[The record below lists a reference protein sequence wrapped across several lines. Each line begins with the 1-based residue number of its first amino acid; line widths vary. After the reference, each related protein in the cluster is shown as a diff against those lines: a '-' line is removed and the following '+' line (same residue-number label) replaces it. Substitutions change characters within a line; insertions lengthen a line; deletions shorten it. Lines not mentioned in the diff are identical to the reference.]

1 MENITSEAIDR
12 RLHML
17 AEPDYAAFSAK
28 LIPNLNRPLLGVR
41 IPQLRQLAK
50 ALLRENPDVAT
61 GEAFTHLSH
70 ENIALHGF
78 VLGYARMDYALWE
91 PRVAQLVPLL
101 DNWALCD
108 MTCASL
114 TLIRHHRSEGW
125 RFLQSY
131 LRSSD
136 EFGQR
141 FGVVMLMDH
150 FLTDEWADRVLE
162 AFVLVRP
169 AGYYAAMAVG
179 WALQAAFI
187 RWPRRVFPLLSEAQV
202 CEESRKMARK
212 KLLESRRTPNEWR
225 MRIKIL
231 EI

>member
-1 MENITSEAIDR
+1 
-12 RLHML
+12 
-17 AEPDYAAFSAK
+17 
-28 LIPNLNRPLLGVR
+28 
-41 IPQLRQLAK
+41 
-50 ALLRENPDVAT
+50 
-61 GEAFTHLSH
+61 
-70 ENIALHGF
+70 
-78 VLGYARMDYALWE
+78 
-91 PRVAQLVPLL
+91 
-101 DNWALCD
+101 
-108 MTCASL
+108 
-114 TLIRHHRSEGW
+114 
-125 RFLQSY
+125 
-131 LRSSD
+131 
-136 EFGQR
+136 
-141 FGVVMLMDH
+141 MLMDH

-187 RWPRRVFPLLSEAQV
+187 RWPRRVFPLLSKAQV

>member
-114 TLIRHHRSEGW
+114 TLIRRHRSEGW

-131 LRSSD
+131 LRSND

-187 RWPRRVFPLLSEAQV
+187 RWPRRVFPLLSKAQV

>member
-91 PRVAQLVPLL
+91 PCVAQLVPLL

-114 TLIRHHRSEGW
+114 TLIRRHRSEGW

-131 LRSSD
+131 LRNSD

-187 RWPRRVFPLLSEAQV
+187 RWPRRVFPLLSKAQV

>member
-17 AEPDYAAFSAK
+17 AEPAYAAFSAK

-61 GEAFTHLSH
+61 GEAFSHLSH

-114 TLIRHHRSEGW
+114 TLIRRHRSEGW
-125 RFLQSY
+125 RFLQPY

-169 AGYYAAMAVG
+169 AGYYAAMAMG

-225 MRIKIL
+225 MRIKSLKI
-231 EI
+231 

>member
-114 TLIRHHRSEGW
+114 TLIRRHRSEGW
-125 RFLQSY
+125 RFLRSY

-162 AFVLVRP
+162 AFVLVQP

>member
-114 TLIRHHRSEGW
+114 TLIRRHRSEGW
-125 RFLQSY
+125 RFLRSY